1 MKTYI
6 QLCLWALAVLWKYKI
21 IKKSDRLRLWRKTL
35 NLFLCFLAFADK
47 ERPAL
52 QLRGAMI
59 CAILSA
65 LYDYETDWVPIK
77 NTSQSLYRDLLFET
91 VTDAEA
97 RKIGWELFEN
107 DLYGQLSVHGLE
119 RGSDA
124 LVFYRIVISSE
135 WLNEYSL
142 AEIESHGRS
151 LQIVDD
157 LLDLDEDRA
166 NGHTNCLLT
175 NEREQYLREV
185 KEFSKSDFCKALE
198 ENSMIYYKI
207 CFCLFGPRVE
217 ETPTRREL
225 VASSRPLSGVFAFI
239 LTVVGFKVLNL
250 PLLPAI
256 PIALAFC
263 GITLSIMVFNDL
275 MDKHRD
281 VKKGKTLAS
290 RYPWH
295 VFKMWKWT
303 SGISLVLLVFTA
315 VFWWKLALFALAI
328 WILGLVYSV
337 EKLSYPLN
345 NLLVAFCAAAPVLM
359 GAVHGSHLG
368 VKTILVF
375 IIIFGAITVS
385 EVIKDI
391 ADVDSDYGYKD
402 TLATQIGKI
411 GAGVHAVGLCFPLFP
426 FLFIYPNPA
435 VRIIGT
441 GFPLIVITLWICVA
455 RFRSAY
461 WAEKAV
467 DFFLTAFLI
476 VLLCTH

>member
-6 QLCLWALAVLWKYKI
+6 QLCLWALAVLWKFKTI
-21 IKKSDRLRLWRKTL
+21 TKADRLRLWRKTL
-35 NLFLCFLAFADK
+35 NLFLCFLAFTDK
-47 ERPAL
+47 QRPAA

-59 CAILSA
+59 CGLLSA

-77 NTSQSLYRDLLFET
+77 GTTQSLYRDLLFET
-91 VTDAEA
+91 VTDAKA

-107 DLYGQLSVHGLE
+107 DLYGKLSVHGLE

-124 LVFYRIVISSE
+124 LVFYRIVINSE
-135 WLNEYSL
+135 WLNKYSL

-175 NEREQYLREV
+175 EDREQYLREV
-185 KEFSKSDFCKALE
+185 KEFSKSGFCKTLE

-207 CFCLFGPRVE
+207 CFRLFGPRVE
-217 ETPTRREL
+217 ETPTRQEL

-239 LTVVGFKVLNL
+239 LTVVGFKILNL

-256 PIALAFC
+256 PIALVFC

-295 VFKMWKWT
+295 VFRVWKWT
-303 SGISLVLLVFTA
+303 SGISLALLILTV
-315 VFWWKLALFALAI
+315 VFWWKLALFALAV
-328 WILGLVYSV
+328 WVLGLVYSV

-345 NLLVAFCAAAPVLM
+345 NLLVAFCAASPVLM
-359 GAVHGSHLG
+359 GALYGNHLG
-368 VKTILVF
+368 IETVLVF
-375 IIIFGAITVS
+375 TIIFGIITVR
-385 EVIKDI
+385 EMIKDI
-391 ADVDSDYGYKD
+391 ADSESDLGYKD
-402 TLATQIGKI
+402 TLPTQIGKS
-411 GAGVHAVGLCFPLFP
+411 GAWLHAGRLCYPLCMV
-426 FLFIYPNPA
+426 ICVYPNLA
-435 VRIIGT
+435 IRIMGACL
-441 GFPLIVITLWICVA
+441 PVIVALLWTFNL
-455 RFRSAY
+455 RFRTTY
-461 WAEKAV
+461 WTERTA
-467 DFFLTAFLI
+467 DIFLTAFLI
-476 VLLCTH
+476 MLLCTH